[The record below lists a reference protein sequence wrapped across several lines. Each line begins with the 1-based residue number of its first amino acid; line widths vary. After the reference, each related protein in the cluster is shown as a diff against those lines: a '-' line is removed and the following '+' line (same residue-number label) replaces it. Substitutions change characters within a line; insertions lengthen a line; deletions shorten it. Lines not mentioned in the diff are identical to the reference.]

1 MKMINKIKGI
11 SVFILLITTTIPA
24 VTSIDNNDS
33 YTTYSNSNQDDLVVN
48 WNNIETQSID
58 PKIQEIIEKINETL
72 VRNFMEF
79 LVVEIGNRYTGTDGC
94 KKAAQYIYQ
103 QYEAMGLQSKYQNWS
118 SWGNRLFSGFFKSE
132 NVIGTHQGTD
142 QNSDEIIILNAHYD
156 TIKRVVGAIDDGS
169 GTVGVLA
176 AAYVLSQY
184 NFKRTIEFVAVS
196 GEEEGL
202 LGSHAY
208 AREIYDKQTPVLV
221 EFNAEMIGKATSKET
236 GKTIRLSVT
245 EDTGWIVGSMEKMTK
260 DYGFNFNI
268 TRLEIIDRD
277 AKSGWS
283 DYFEFIQ
290 LGYES
295 IAVWPGEWDPYMHT
309 PQDNISNVNYSYLVN
324 TTRHIAATIAILADM
339 DIERPQLY
347 ITNPRFGKILF
358 SDNEKKTYKYKTPI
372 IIDDTNIYAEVK
384 QGIYPIDK
392 VEFYYDDKLL
402 LTDTEK
408 PYEYMLNKTSIGFH
422 KIKVIAYDT
431 IGTYATDEMKI
442 LFINILKNQ
451 L

>member
-1 MKMINKIKGI
+1 MKNKIIGI
-11 SVFILLITTTIPA
+11 SIFMLLITTTIPA

-33 YTTYSNSNQDDLVVN
+33 YTTPSSNIKDGSFIICNDIQ
-48 WNNIETQSID
+48 TQSINQ
-58 PKIQEIIEKINETL
+58 KIQEIIEKINETL
-72 VRNFMEF
+72 IRNFMEY
-79 LVVEIGNRYTGTDGC
+79 LVLEIGNRYTGTDGC
-94 KKAAQYIYQ
+94 KKAANYIYQ
-103 QYEAMGLQSKYQNWS
+103 QFENMGLQSKYQDWS
-118 SWGNRLFSGFFKSE
+118 SRGNNLFAGIFTSQ

-142 QNSDEIIILNAHYD
+142 PNSDEIIIFNAHYD
-156 TIKRVVGAIDDGS
+156 TAKDTVGAVDDGS

-184 NFKRTIEFVAVS
+184 NFKRTMEFVAVS
-196 GEEEGL
+196 GEENGL

-208 AREIYDKQTPVLV
+208 ARKIYDQQTPVLV
-221 EFNAEMIGKATSKET
+221 EFNADMIGKATSKKT

-245 EDTGWIVGSMEKMTK
+245 EDAGWIAGTMEKMTK

-268 TRLEIIDRD
+268 TRWQKIDRD
-277 AKSGWS
+277 AKSGYS
-283 DYFEFIQ
+283 DYFEFTQ

-295 IAVWPGEWDPYMHT
+295 IVVWPGEWDPNMHT
-309 PQDNISNVNYSYLVN
+309 PQDNINNVNFSYLVN
-324 TTRHIAATIAILADM
+324 TTRHIAATMAILADT
-339 DIERPQLY
+339 DIEQPQLY
-347 ITNPRFGKILF
+347 IANPRFGKILF

-384 QGIYPIDK
+384 QGTYPIEK

-408 PYEYMLNKTSIGFH
+408 PYDYMLNKTSIGFH

-431 IGTYATDEMKI
+431 IGTNATDEMKI
-442 LFINILKNQ
+442 LFINIPKNQ